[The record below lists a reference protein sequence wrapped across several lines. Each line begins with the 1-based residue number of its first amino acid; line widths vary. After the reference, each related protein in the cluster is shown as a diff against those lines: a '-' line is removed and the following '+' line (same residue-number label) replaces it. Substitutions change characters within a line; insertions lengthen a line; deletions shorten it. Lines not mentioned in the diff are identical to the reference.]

1 MGYFS
6 ELQINMDEDKLMPE
20 EFMPSKFKLLAMR
33 ICDEDYNLT
42 PIQRGLVL
50 YRAKSIACY
59 NEWYSADNVVE
70 FQRVVDKLCN
80 EYEVS

>member
-1 MGYFS
+1 MGHFS
-6 ELQINMDEDKLMPE
+6 ELQINMDEDKLMPV
-20 EFMPSKFKLLAMR
+20 EFMPSKFKLLAIR

-42 PIQRGLVL
+42 PIQRALVL
-50 YRAKSIACY
+50 YRAKAIGFY

>member
-1 MGYFS
+1 
-6 ELQINMDEDKLMPE
+6 
-20 EFMPSKFKLLAMR
+20 MR
-33 ICDEDYNLT
+33 ICDDDYNLT